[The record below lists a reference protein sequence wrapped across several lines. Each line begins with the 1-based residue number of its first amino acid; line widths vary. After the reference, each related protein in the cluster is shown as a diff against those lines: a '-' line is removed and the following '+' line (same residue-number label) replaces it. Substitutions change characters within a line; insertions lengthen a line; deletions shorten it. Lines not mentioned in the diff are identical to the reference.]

1 MELKNT
7 NIFVINGY
15 PTAGKDYLVNKI
27 REYVLNPKVKS
38 YSTVSMVK
46 EMASIIGYEENIPSV
61 KNSFRAFLSDL
72 KDLIDLHFEKLTVK
86 SCIQKAINE
95 HEESLNFELFRPI
108 IFIDSREPENIDL
121 IKDYAKEKG
130 YKITTILVSAEWAG
144 KEKAT
149 NHADNNVLNY
159 NYDCIFVNTKNEE
172 LFKKR
177 ALSFIEKNIS

>member
-1 MELKNT
+1 MELKKT

-27 REYVLNPKVKS
+27 REFVISPKVKS
-38 YSTVSMVK
+38 YSTVSIVK
-46 EMASIIGYEENIPSV
+46 EMASLIGYEENIPSV

-86 SCIQKAINE
+86 NCIQKAIND
-95 HEESLNFELFRPI
+95 HEESLNSELFSPI

-121 IKDYAKEKG
+121 IKSYAKEKG
-130 YKITTILVSAEWAG
+130 YKITTILVTAGWAG

-149 NHADNNVLNY
+149 NHADENVLNY
-159 NYDCIFVNTKNEE
+159 NYDYVFANTKNEE

-177 ALSFIEKNIS
+177 ALTFIEKNIN